1 MISGSAGIY
10 ADLRN
15 LQKRRNH
22 QILRTE
28 RENEKKKRKG
38 KKINSLTT
46 NLNIDNECRS
56 IHFRL
61 YSFKNNLNAVEEN
74 IYLQDDQLRLTHS
87 FVQFYKR

>member
-1 MISGSAGIY
+1 MPTSEIFKNGEITKYYVPGE
-10 ADLRN
+10 
-15 LQKRRNH
+15 KM
-22 QILRTE
+22 
-28 RENEKKKRKG
+28 KKKIG

>member
-1 MISGSAGIY
+1 MPQHPILMISGSAGIY

-15 LQKRRNH
+15 LQKRRNN
-22 QILRTE
+22 QILCTG
-28 RENEKKKRKG
+28 RENEKKERE
-38 KKINSLTT
+38 KINSLTT

-74 IYLQDDQLRLTHS
+74 IYLQDD
-87 FVQFYKR
+87 